1 MKKDEQ
7 GIIGII
13 IIVINKINDI
23 VIIIII
29 ITLIAVIIIFILV
42 LRGEDEEGGVWDD
55 GDLLLGV
62 QCRQESSLSVH
73 ISLLRPGAET
83 RRQRFCI
90 LCVTSDPKTPKEKHM
105 FVNLFVT
112 LLESCESLCDSF

>member
-1 MKKDEQ
+1 MKKEEK

-13 IIVINKINDI
+13 IIVIDNINGI
-23 VIIIII
+23 VIIII
-29 ITLIAVIIIFILV
+29 ITLIAVIITVILV

-83 RRQRFCI
+83 RR
-90 LCVTSDPKTPKEKHM
+90 
-105 FVNLFVT
+105 
-112 LLESCESLCDSF
+112 

>member
-1 MKKDEQ
+1 MKKKEK
-7 GIIGII
+7 GIIR
-13 IIVINKINDI
+13 

-29 ITLIAVIIIFILV
+29 NNINGIITIITFIAIIITVILV

-83 RRQRFCI
+83 RR
-90 LCVTSDPKTPKEKHM
+90 
-105 FVNLFVT
+105 
-112 LLESCESLCDSF
+112 